1 MFRNLRLLIPLV
13 FALVVVVVLLINTIA
28 GVTVAVVGGILLGA
42 GFVLAG
48 RRRRA

>member
-1 MFRNLRLLIPLV
+1 MFRNMRLLIPLV
-13 FALVVVVVLLINTIA
+13 FARVVVVVLLINTTA